1 MVHLN
6 HSKLIVADGGK
17 LLIEAY
23 LSPND
28 PPSISVYNHP
38 LLPKLSN
45 RSEENEQIRQ
55 NVIDIISSTQLQKTV
70 RGVHSVEKKYMG
82 ELMSRRKGKVDVNLA
97 MTIIKEEME
106 KRLVFEPTTPG
117 SKLLKVQH
125 RSEVKMET

>member
-1 MVHLN
+1 M
-6 HSKLIVADGGK
+6 
-17 LLIEAY
+17 IEAY

-28 PPSISVYNHP
+28 RPSISVYDHP
-38 LLPKLSN
+38 LLPELSS
-45 RSEENEQIRQ
+45 RSEDEQIRQ

-125 RSEVKMET
+125 RSEVKTEA

>member
-17 LLIEAY
+17 LLIETY

-38 LLPKLSN
+38 LLSKLSN

-82 ELMSRRKGKVDVNLA
+82 VLMSRRKGKVDVNLA

-106 KRLVFEPTTPG
+106 KRLVFEPTTRG

-125 RSEVKMET
+125 RLEVKTEA